1 MADSR
6 NPKANELYAF
16 ILSEIASGRP
26 FPTHSAMQGRVGT
39 NFAKAV
45 MDLVLTGRLI
55 RERSKHSKQKY
66 AYRLPDQ
73 CPGDLSANDSA
84 TTAGDH
90 SQVGDRDRTS

>member
-1 MADSR
+1 MAGNR
-6 NPKANELYAF
+6 NQKADELYAF
-16 ILSEIASGRP
+16 ILSEIDIGKP
-26 FPTHSAMQGRVGT
+26 FPSHAAMVGRMGA
-39 NFAKAV
+39 NFANAV

-84 TTAGDH
+84 TTARDH